1 MSTRTWTTANCI
13 VCARQPARG
22 VPHADDPEFF
32 SIINVSVPVGH
43 AKTFEGALQ
52 GCKRRAAGQDAGG
65 EPHGCAGAGCRGD
78 GEPGGKGGPAVYGDA
93 GTRFVFAFF
102 SEDVKTMT
110 VSNVGLIDLPADMLP
125 YVNHA
130 ESIIPRN
137 AVRQLLP
144 VLCKWKIDGFLCPDG
159 QGNRTHAFFLR
170 LPCAGNRR
178 RSNGIY
184 ERLGT
189 LDGQV

>member
-1 MSTRTWTTANCI
+1 MRW
-13 VCARQPARG
+13 
-22 VPHADDPEFF
+22 
-32 SIINVSVPVGH
+32 
-43 AKTFEGALQ
+43 
-52 GCKRRAAGQDAGG
+52 RRAA
-65 EPHGCAGAGCRGD
+65 GD

-125 YVNHA
+125 YVTMRNRS
-130 ESIIPRN
+130 SIHGTQS
-137 AVRQLLP
+137 RQLLP
-144 VLCKWKIDGFLCPDG
+144 CSVNGKLTVSFV
-159 QGNRTHAFFLR
+159 RTVRETGLMRFLR

-184 ERLGT
+184 ERLG
-189 LDGQV
+189 DFGWASVNIAA